1 MKKSEGDHLKYAVY
15 ESTLSPAAR
24 SPFPNGEGYD
34 TRAPLS
40 SSLTSTFKT
49 SSGMKKAKGAYF
61 LERKCSNFLGSP
73 KFFGG
78 G

>member
-1 MKKSEGDHLKYAVY
+1 MPRRSGDWWLVTSHSQL
-15 ESTLSPAAR
+15 LI
-24 SPFPNGEGYD
+24 PNLYLEIS
-34 TRAPLS
+34 R
-40 SSLTSTFKT
+40 
-49 SSGMKKAKGAYF
+49 GMKKAKGAYF

>member
-1 MKKSEGDHLKYAVY
+1 MKKH
-15 ESTLSPAAR
+15 TLLLACAMRILLNLIALPAWGR
-24 SPFPNGEGYD
+24 W
-34 TRAPLS
+34 RAEQAGS
-40 SSLTSTFKT
+40 G
-49 SSGMKKAKGAYF
+49 SSGMKKAKEAYF